1 MGLRADCEHE
11 KAAHWRCLSRHRTEI
26 DGEGGG
32 GEGVVTERGGA
43 HATVARMSQHQR
55 GGVRL
60 TGPDLL
66 IVKPNRQLAP
76 LLPAGVAVEWGVGD
90 MPLRTDPGLKNV
102 QSLFEN
108 QSIPT
113 RRVGSVGGT
122 WHRDQNG
129 SKPFLDYLNGVLA
142 HSGTGWAT
150 FGQPWQPSEEGFP
163 NQNKKP

>member
-26 DGEGGG
+26 EGEGGG

-55 GGVRL
+55 EGVRL

-90 MPLRTDPGLKNV
+90 MPLRTDPGLKTV

-129 SKPFLDYLNGVLA
+129 SKPFLDYLNGVLRTPA
-142 HSGTGWAT
+142 PGGPLSANAGSPPRKGSPT
-150 FGQPWQPSEEGFP
+150 
-163 NQNKKP
+163 